1 MALTHHCIVA
11 LAGIRVNTPSKGQYV
26 LLGDDI
32 VIANPSL
39 AKAYLEIMDELKVPI
54 SLAKT
59 HVSKD
64 MYEFAKRLVYKGTE
78 ITPLPI
84 PSIMEN

>member
-11 LAGIRVNTPSKGQYV
+11 LAGIRGGCPSKGQYV

-39 AKAYLEIMDELKVPI
+39 AKAYLEIMEELKVPI
-54 SLAKT
+54 SKPKT
-59 HVSKD
+59 HISKD
-64 MYEFAKRLVYKGTE
+64 LYEFAKRIVYKGTE

-84 PSIMEN
+84 ASIMEN

>member
-1 MALTHHCIVA
+1 M
-11 LAGIRVNTPSKGQYV
+11 